1 MRINFDH
8 NLHQPTHLFIYSFV
22 YIYLFSFGN
31 ILISYFIIFIFCF
44 IGPVKLWYLLFP
56 TRDTPVPDRLFWLW
70 RFLFHWKVRPLQFGL
85 ETINTRQPCLSLS
98 LSLSLSLNMEKVS
111 ISWFMTST
119 FDNLYISFPLYFS
132 VLFIEY
138 YSFNIM
144 LQLTKDSG
152 QKVTFTWM
160 WIIRMTNIS
169 AKKVIKFKLIK
180 KKKKKKFSNSNV

>member
-1 MRINFDH
+1 MSYGWVKQIEDKLWSQFTP
-8 NLHQPTHLFIYSFV
+8 PTLLFIYSFV

-31 ILISYFIIFIFCF
+31 IQISYFIIFILCSV
-44 IGPVKLWYLLFP
+44 GTVKLWYLLFP

-70 RFLFHWKVRPLQFGL
+70 RFRFHWKVRPLQVGI
-85 ETINTRQPCLSLS
+85 EPSIQGNHVSLT
-98 LSLSLSLNMEKVS
+98 LSLSLNMEKVS

-119 FDNLYISFPLYFS
+119 FDNLYIRFPLYFS

-138 YSFNIM
+138 YTFNIM
-144 LQLTKDSG
+144 LQLTNDSG

-169 AKKVIKFKLIK
+169 A
-180 KKKKKKFSNSNV
+180 

>member
-1 MRINFDH
+1 MFYWAGFKLR
-8 NLHQPTHLFIYSFV
+8 
-22 YIYLFSFGN
+22 YI
-31 ILISYFIIFIFCF
+31 
-44 IGPVKLWYLLFP
+44 LFP
-56 TRDTPVPDRLFWLW
+56 TRDTPIPDRLFWLW

-85 ETINTRQPCLSLS
+85 ETINTRQPC

-160 WIIRMTNIS
+160 WILRMTNIS

-180 KKKKKKFSNSNV
+180 KKKKVLKFKCLAKSYQILT

>member
-1 MRINFDH
+1 MISSLSHKGHARTRSTLLTLTISFPLEGKTFAIWAWN
-8 NLHQPTHLFIYSFV
+8 HQYKATM
-22 YIYLFSFGN
+22 
-31 ILISYFIIFIFCF
+31 
-44 IGPVKLWYLLFP
+44 
-56 TRDTPVPDRLFWLW
+56 
-70 RFLFHWKVRPLQFGL
+70 
-85 ETINTRQPCLSLS
+85 SLS

-144 LQLTKDSG
+144 LQLTKDNG

-169 AKKVIKFKLIK
+169 AKKVIKFKLIQK
-180 KKKKKKFSNSNV
+180 KKKILKFKCLAKSYQILT